1 MRAKNFMIFGL
12 FVPKEMHGIFLLKF
26 YTHIKNHIQNLTAF
40 ISFLCLFV
48 APSNALTSFDLH
60 NINAAHAQGYTGKG
74 VNVGIVDT
82 IFNPNHELLQGKF
95 LQEPIN
101 NFVGNPDDRD
111 HGNHVAGILAG
122 ATTNKES
129 YGVAYEAK
137 ILGYGNFGVDASY
150 RSIDFSKMLEYNV
163 RVINNSHTGFHQR
176 FADFA
181 KNYNILVVYAAGN
194 NSGLSPID
202 AASHGIGSSGTNA
215 NLYNLSAWL
224 AVGNIDPSY
233 VTRQNDGSLSVAARA
248 VGGSASTNLCG
259 NARGYCLMAAGTK
272 IVSAYPYTSNNGYGP
287 MTGTSMAAPLVS
299 GVAAILAQ
307 KFPFLT
313 NKQLADII
321 LSTANNDFV
330 APKMI
335 YKNEEIKNSNGT
347 TTIKT
352 HIIYIGENKIPKLNG
367 KTDTA
372 QVLKDLQE
380 AYGVTITTRVD
391 TTTAT
396 YYEMTKEQV
405 FGQGIVDAAAALKG
419 LAVIDA
425 NRLSNLDVDDSIVTG
440 KKYIYYTL
448 DTKEHN
454 AVFENDIRQK
464 KWSKEYQN
472 ANSQLLLEAEMS
484 PLDAG
489 LLKKGS
495 GTLSLGG
502 HLLYKGATVVQE
514 GELRLIN
521 GTRTAVQTLNEN
533 QQQALNESSQSQTQ
547 SLNESL
553 QIQGLSQS
561 SQTQNLNENS
571 QILSQNSAK
580 IQNLSENSQILGE
593 NSALSSQNSAMQANA
608 LSQNL
613 PKPSSTP
620 LSTQSVPLSVAGEVL
635 VQPNGTLSVD
645 TDTNIAKSLENQ
657 GVLNVGL
664 SSPSLLSVSESYT
677 QKAGATLRL
686 GFLVDKAAN
695 SALKAASYNIE
706 SGTTL
711 IYKPLSA
718 SVASRKVEFNL
729 QGMEKSLANF
739 SQISLDTSGYALK
752 YTLLDDN
759 KTLIIAANGNAYA
772 NFNGANE
779 SLAAVLR
786 AMSEADISSDYTA
799 FFTSLNSAELESY
812 RQTLQ
817 SLDNT
822 SHLRSQELIL
832 LNQSKNTLEAV
843 LNLQGDEGYFMK
855 PSYMSLSGANSK
867 ANRLGTQLYANKATY
882 FGGILG
888 FLSYDKLASDDDI
901 SSHAL
906 ALGFGV
912 KNALDT
918 RKSVGLFG
926 GLSVGGATNSVQ
938 KASQTLNFST
948 LFLSAYAGLDKNFA
962 LNGTNIAPTAF
973 VSYHLMRNGDIKD
986 DGIEF
991 NGSKLFAKSVTPANL
1006 HFLSANLGV
1015 NLRQDLS
1022 KALNAGL
1029 YGFYERRILGSELEN
1044 EAEFDDF
1051 AGKFTQKIPLS
1062 VNLMRFGLDFGY
1074 ETPKA
1079 KTQFVLVKRG
1089 YKFQRVKKKP
1099 ANTYFVRLGL
1109 EGELGLDNEYK
1120 GFGANLKGGVR
1131 F

>member
-1 MRAKNFMIFGL
+1 MS
-12 FVPKEMHGIFLLKF
+12 
-26 YTHIKNHIQNLTAF
+26 
-40 ISFLCLFV
+40 SF
-48 APSNALTSFDLH
+48 ALH

-82 IFNPNHELLQGKF
+82 IFNPNHELLNGKF

-101 NFVGNPDDRD
+101 NFVGNLDDRD

-150 RSIDFSKMLEYNV
+150 RPIDFSKMLEYNV
-163 RVINNSHTGFHQR
+163 RVINNSHTGFHQK

-194 NSGLSPID
+194 DSGLSPID
-202 AASHGIGSSGTNA
+202 AAMHGIGSSGANA
-215 NLYNLSAWL
+215 NNYNLNAWL
-224 AVGNIDPSY
+224 AVGNINPSW
-233 VTRQNDGSLSVAARA
+233 VTQQADGSLSVGARA

-259 NARGYCLMAAGTK
+259 NARGYCLMAAGTQ

-299 GVAAILAQ
+299 GVAAILAH

-313 NKQLADII
+313 NKQLADVL
-321 LSTANNDFV
+321 LSTANNDFT

-335 YKNEEIKNSNGT
+335 YKNEEIRNSNGT

-367 KTDTA
+367 TTDTA
-372 QVLKDLQE
+372 QVLRDLQE
-380 AYGVTITTRVD
+380 AYGATSANRVD

-396 YYEMTKEQV
+396 YHEMTKEQV
-405 FGQGIVDAAAALKG
+405 FGQGIVDAAAALRG
-419 LAVIDA
+419 LATIDI
-425 NRLSNLDVDDSIVTG
+425 NRLSNLDVDDSIVAG

-454 AVFENDIRQK
+454 AVFENNIIQK
-464 KWSKEYQN
+464 KWNSAYQN
-472 ANSQLLLEAEMS
+472 TSTQTLIGSEMEK
-484 PLDAG
+484 LDAG
-489 LLKKGS
+489 LLKKGA

-502 HLLYKGATVVQE
+502 HLLYKGATVVE
-514 GELRLIN
+514 GGELRLIN
-521 GTRTAVQTLNEN
+521 GTRTAVQTLNQNSKTLSEN
-533 QQQALNESSQSQTQ
+533 QQTQA
-547 SLNESL
+547 
-553 QIQGLSQS
+553 
-561 SQTQNLNENS
+561 LNENS
-571 QILSQNSAK
+571 QAQNLSQSLQTQTLNKNAQTQIFNENSTNSASQINSLSQNSAL
-580 IQNLSENSQILGE
+580 QASSLNL
-593 NSALSSQNSAMQANA
+593 
-608 LSQNL
+608 NL
-613 PKPSSTP
+613 PKPSSVA
-620 LSTQSVPLSVAGEVL
+620 LATQSVPLSIAGEVL

-664 SSPSLLSVSESYT
+664 SSPSLLSVSEGYT

-686 GFLVDKAAN
+686 GFLVGNAAN

-706 SGTTL
+706 NNTTL

-718 SVASRKVEFNL
+718 SVASRRVEFNL
-729 QGMEKSLANF
+729 QGMEGSLAKF
-739 SQISLDTSGYALK
+739 SQVLLDTSGYALK

-759 KTLIIAANGNAYA
+759 KTLVIASNGNAYA
-772 NFNGANE
+772 NFDGANE
-779 SLAAVLR
+779 SLAAVLQ
-786 AMSEADISSDYTA
+786 AMSEANINSDYTA
-799 FFTSLNSAELESY
+799 FFTSLNSADFESY

-817 SLDNT
+817 SLDDT
-822 SHLRSQELIL
+822 SHLRVQELLL
-832 LNQSKNTLEAV
+832 LNQNKNTLEAV
-843 LNLQGDEGYFMK
+843 LNLQGVEGYFVK
-855 PSYMSLSGANSK
+855 PSYMSLSGADTR
-867 ANRLGTQLYANKATY
+867 ANRLGMQLYANKATH

-888 FLSYDKLASDDDI
+888 FLSYDKLSSDDDI

-906 ALGFGV
+906 SLGFGA
-912 KNALDT
+912 KNALGS
-918 RKSVGLFG
+918 RNSIELFG
-926 GLSVGGATNSVQ
+926 GASIGGAINSAQ
-938 KASQTLNFST
+938 KASQTLNFNT

-962 LNGTNIAPTAF
+962 LKGTNIAPTAF
-973 VSYHLMRNGDIKD
+973 LSYHLVRNADIKD

-991 NGSKLFAKSVTPANL
+991 NGSKLFANSITPTNM
-1006 HFLSANLGV
+1006 HFLSANVGV

-1022 KALNAGL
+1022 KTLNAKA
-1029 YGFYERRILGSELEN
+1029 YGFYERRILGELES
-1044 EAEFDDF
+1044 EGEFEDY
-1051 AGKFTQKIPLS
+1051 AGKFTQKLPLS
-1062 VNLMRFGLDFGY
+1062 VDLVRFGLSLDY
-1074 ETPKA
+1074 ETPKE

-1099 ANTYFVRLGL
+1099 ANRYFLSLGL
-1109 EGELGLDNEYK
+1109 EGELGLGDNEYK